1 MSLSVVFT
9 PEAEDQ
15 LLDLHRYIA
24 AAGSTEVAARY
35 AESIVAFCEDLGA
48 FPHRGRGVMTSGQV
62 FAQSALSVESSL
74 PSPCW
79 ARLW

>member
-15 LLDLHRYIA
+15 LLELYRYIA

-35 AESIVAFCEDLGA
+35 AESIVAFCEDLG
-48 FPHRGRGVMTSGQV
+48 V
-62 FAQSALSVESSL
+62 FHASWQGA
-74 PSPCW
+74 
-79 ARLW
+79 